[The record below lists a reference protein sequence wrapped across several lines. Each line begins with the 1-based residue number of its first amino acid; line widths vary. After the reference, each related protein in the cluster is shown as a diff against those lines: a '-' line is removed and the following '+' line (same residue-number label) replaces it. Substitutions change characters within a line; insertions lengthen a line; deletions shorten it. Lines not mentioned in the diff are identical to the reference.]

1 VGEAVAVGCPE
12 AVVSPREC
20 EAAFRRHPSL
30 HNARLWLDSLRLADQ
45 PDYPVV
51 IALQQTWGVQ

>member
-12 AVVSPREC
+12 AVVSAREC

-30 HNARLWLDSLRLADQ
+30 HNARLWYNALVRDDA

-51 IALQQTWGVQ
+51 IALQQTWGL

>member
-1 VGEAVAVGCPE
+1 
-12 AVVSPREC
+12 VSPREC